1 MTPVYDYPVPAAD
14 DDNAA
19 FLTAWRDRAEI
30 LLQVAAVGGKPFFY
44 PRPICPY
51 TGSASLVSITA
62 SGQGRILSYALVRRP
77 NHPAFNAEVPIIL
90 AEVEL
95 EEGATMLARILC
107 ADPDKVQ
114 TGRAVETL
122 PRAEAARY
130 PLPTFRLKDP
140 DNV

>member
-1 MTPVYDYPVPAAD
+1 MTPVYAYPVPTED

-19 FLTAWRDRAEI
+19 FLTAWRERGEV
-30 LLQVAAVGGKPFFY
+30 LLQRAAVGGKPFFY

-62 SGQGRILSYALVRRP
+62 SGKGRILSYSLVLRP

-95 EEGATMLARILC
+95 EEGATLLARILC
-107 ADPDKVQ
+107 ANPDLIR
-114 TGRAVETL
+114 TGLVVETL

-140 DNV
+140 ANA